1 MSDAVSKDVTL
12 ALFVFLEQFPLGLYV
27 SWFAMA
33 LIVFFFVTGA
43 DSSALVIDTLTSGGR
58 DDGPVA
64 RRVFWAVT
72 SGIIG
77 AILLYAGGLDA
88 LQTASIAGALPF
100 TFVMLLMCWGLW
112 KGLRREGVRQDALVQ
127 NLRPRNAISWQRQ
140 LQGILHHP
148 SKAEGESF
156 MRETATEALRA
167 VATELEKRS
176 LVTTLAEEPGKLKL
190 TVASGQPEEFVYGVR
205 MRRYETPGYSFFESQ
220 SNRKRADYYYRAEI
234 YLLDGGQ
241 NYDVMEFSKDELI
254 QDVLEQYERH
264 FQYLHAIR
272 A

>member
-1 MSDAVSKDVTL
+1 
-12 ALFVFLEQFPLGLYV
+12 
-27 SWFAMA
+27 
-33 LIVFFFVTGA
+33 
-43 DSSALVIDTLTSGGR
+43 
-58 DDGPVA
+58 
-64 RRVFWAVT
+64 
-72 SGIIG
+72 
-77 AILLYAGGLDA
+77 
-88 LQTASIAGALPF
+88 
-100 TFVMLLMCWGLW
+100 
-112 KGLRREGVRQDALVQ
+112 
-127 NLRPRNAISWQRQ
+127 
-140 LQGILHHP
+140 
-148 SKAEGESF
+148 

-190 TVASGQPEEFVYGVR
+190 TVAPGQPEEFVYGVR

-241 NYDVMEFSKDELI
+241 NYDVMEFSKEELI